1 MPTDHTFLG
10 GLKPMARV
18 LGQHQDDQNA
28 WDQHLAPEV
37 VVILD
42 RQGKT
47 RCSDCNSSDEDA
59 LSWTASRGDRVTD
72 RSWTLPLAIM
82 IRSTLSTS
90 MV

>member
-28 WDQHLAPEV
+28 WDQHLEAEV

-42 RQGKT
+42 RQW
-47 RCSDCNSSDEDA
+47 EDQM
-59 LSWTASRGDRVTD
+59 LR
-72 RSWTLPLAIM
+72 LQLE
-82 IRSTLSTS
+82 
-90 MV
+90 